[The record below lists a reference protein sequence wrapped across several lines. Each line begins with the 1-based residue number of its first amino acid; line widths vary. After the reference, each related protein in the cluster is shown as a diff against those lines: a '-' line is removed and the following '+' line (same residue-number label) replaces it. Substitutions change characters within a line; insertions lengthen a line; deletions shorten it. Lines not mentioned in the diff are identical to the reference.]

1 MQDLKNIA
9 GSFDIKSDV
18 LRNSNDL
25 VSVESWIE
33 EMQSSQNDP
42 IIFYQ
47 EPSADGSS
55 HFMLALATRGQRF
68 MLEKYGHNIIAMDS
82 TYGTN
87 DYDFQL
93 TTVMVVDENK

>member
-1 MQDLKNIA
+1 MNKPHAEIYILIN
-9 GSFDIKSDV
+9 
-18 LRNSNDL
+18 
-25 VSVESWIE
+25 E

-55 HFMLALATRGQRF
+55 HFMLALATRSQRF

-82 TYGTN
+82 THGTN
-87 DYDFQL
+87 DYDFQF
-93 TTVMVVDENK
+93 TTVQMWMRKSQR